1 MKIKVQDLSL
11 LPPDQKIK
19 LILLQAEEINLLK
32 ESISQLK
39 LKIKALEER
48 KSKNSRNSSKPPST
62 RPFRNAGWI
71 FKHCPNFKYSLLVK

>member
-11 LPPDQKIK
+11 LPSDQKIE

-48 KSKNSRNSSKPPST
+48 KSKNSRNSSKPPSSDQKK
-62 RPFRNAGWI
+62 RFCRI
-71 FKHCPNFKYSLLVK
+71 LRLK